1 MTTAYAPPA
10 FTPQGP
16 RVPGLPL
23 LGHLL
28 QFRRDRFK
36 LAVAIGR
43 EGGDLVKMGM
53 GFFDILMASSAR
65 AAHEVLV
72 DQADAFTKSRG
83 LSIFARP
90 LLGDGLL
97 TSERDVHKRQR
108 RMMAPVFAH
117 KRIASYGDVMVDK
130 TIAAAARLR
139 PGGETDLAEEMMRLT
154 LEIVGKALFDA
165 ELAGEAS
172 AVGEALTFAMRQMM
186 SAMVRLLPT
195 PPVVPTPGNLKLRR
209 AVRRLDELVY
219 GMIAERRASGIDH
232 GDMLGMLLATRDAD
246 DGSGLT
252 DLEVRDQAMT
262 ILLAGHETTANALA
276 WAFYLLGH
284 HPEARAKVER
294 EVDDALE
301 GGPATMA
308 DLAKLPYTLS
318 VIKEAMRLY
327 PPAYM
332 IGRKASRDVTLC
344 GSRIDR
350 GQVVIVNVIG
360 IHRRP
365 DAVPDPERFDPDR
378 FTPER
383 EKALPPHA
391 YMPFGAGPRV
401 CIGNHFA
408 LMEGQLVLATLSQRL
423 RFELVSKEPVGTEP
437 LVTLRPK
444 GGCPCGW
451 WRVRDSQGEKE
462 RRRKNGLRRQAPSL
476 LLSLFN
482 PLRARTAPRA
492 RGASS
497 TSGRPSRSSS
507 PRARAS

>member
-1 MTTAYAPPA
+1 MTTAYSAPA
-10 FTPQGP
+10 LLPQRP

-43 EGGDLVKMGM
+43 EDRDLVKMGM

-72 DQADAFTKSRG
+72 DQADAFSKSRG
-83 LSIFARP
+83 LSVFARP

-97 TSERDVHKRQR
+97 TSEREVHKRQR

-117 KRIASYGDVMVDK
+117 KRIAAYGDVMVDK

-139 PGGETDLAEEMMRLT
+139 PGSETDLAEEMMRLT

-165 ELAGEAS
+165 ELAGDAS
-172 AVGEALTFAMRQMM
+172 AVGAAVTFSMRQMM
-186 SAMVRLLPT
+186 DAMVRIVPT
-195 PPVVPTPGNLKLRR
+195 PPIVPTPGNLRLRH
-209 AVRRLDELVY
+209 AVRRLDEIVY
-219 GMIAERRASGIDH
+219 GMIRERRASGVDR

-246 DGSGLT
+246 DGTGLT
-252 DLEVRDQAMT
+252 DREVRDQAMT

-284 HPEARAKVER
+284 HPDARAKVER
-294 EVDDALE
+294 EVDVALE
-301 GGPATMA
+301 GRAATMA

-318 VIKEAMRLY
+318 VIKESMRLY

-332 IGRKASRDVTLC
+332 IGRRATREVTIC
-344 GSRIDR
+344 GSRVPR

-360 IHRRP
+360 IHRRT
-365 DAVPDPERFDPDR
+365 DAFPDPERFDPDR

-391 YMPFGAGPRV
+391 YIPFGAGPRV

-408 LMEGQLVLATLSQRL
+408 LMEGQLVLATLAQRL
-423 RFELVSKEPVGTEP
+423 RFELVSQAPVGTEP

-444 GGCPCGW
+444 GGLP
-451 WRVRDSQGEKE
+451 VSVV
-462 RRRKNGLRRQAPSL
+462 
-476 LLSLFN
+476 
-482 PLRARTAPRA
+482 AR
-492 RGASS
+492 
-497 TSGRPSRSSS
+497 
-507 PRARAS
+507 